1 MRDERDEGC
10 IHHTY
15 SQWPAQHLPCLPL
28 TFSTHEHSREYS
40 PKFSSG
46 QGRSFC
52 RKKREREREEEVI
65 GGHLTKVN
73 ERTDVRSMFVFSSSS
88 HIVSPLLF
96 VTFGFFF
103 PHIFDCFGSPIG
115 VNTERSPHPNKL
127 PDSHRGFSPENPLFF
142 LNIIIMITAQPAPI
156 SQLDVYVKLT
166 RTWEATLPVF
176 SSSSSHIDYGN
187 VQTFLFVL
195 LSTLPKEKQQNKK
208 LT

>member
-1 MRDERDEGC
+1 MHPSHIFTMASPASSLFTTDFFYTRTLEG
-10 IHHTY
+10 IQPEVLVG
-15 SQWPAQHLPCLPL
+15 SGEVILPQK
-28 TFSTHEHSREYS
+28 E
-40 PKFSSG
+40 
-46 QGRSFC
+46 
-52 RKKREREREEEVI
+52 REREREEEVI

-156 SQLDVYVKLT
+156 SQLEVYVKLT

-176 SSSSSHIDYGN
+176 SSSSSHSDYGN

>member
-1 MRDERDEGC
+1 MKDASITH
-10 IHHTY
+10 IHNGQPSIFLVYHWLFLHTNTRGNTAR
-15 SQWPAQHLPCLPL
+15 S
-28 TFSTHEHSREYS
+28 SRRVRGGH
-40 PKFSSG
+40 FAA
-46 QGRSFC
+46 
-52 RKKREREREEEVI
+52 KREREREEEVI